1 MTAQIIQ
8 RTLHTARSSLLAR
21 VPRRANPGLGYQLQQ
36 LQEHPAKPSEASED
50 YADLESDFMGV
61 QKSHRQYE
69 KEQLQQRD
77 RIRQFMIKHKYFRD
91 AKMPNL
97 LLHAEKEQMR
107 LLHERDSEEWSVER
121 LAESFPATPEI
132 VQKILRAKWRP
143 RTVQRIRSHDETVI
157 QNWQLLRTGKGDF
170 NLPPALLQHLQKFA
184 ERRRQDLRE
193 LKAQDWPTKSQL
205 PTPQGNEFRQLLGNS
220 NSNPE
225 MEVPPPP
232 QLPSGYEPPP
242 PSVAEDET
250 YLLDKIRIKKKM
262 RLQELKQ
269 SQLVESIPKVPEQL
283 QRPLENPSGT
293 GFLPSFVPKFA
304 SSEIVISAA
313 DQRKYEITQV
323 KTRIV
328 IPRKLRRQGA
338 TYRVEDAYYDDDGE
352 LLYRVPGMTGTG
364 GGQ

>member
-1 MTAQIIQ
+1 MTARIIQ
-8 RTLHTARSSLLAR
+8 RSLHTAGFCLLAR

-36 LQEHPAKPSEASED
+36 LQEHPERPSEASED

-61 QKSHRQYE
+61 QKTHRQYE
-69 KEQLQQRD
+69 KEQQQQRD

-91 AKMPNL
+91 AKLPNL

-107 LLHERDSEEWSVER
+107 LLHERDPEEWSVER

-132 VQKILRAKWRP
+132 VQKVLRAKWRP
-143 RTVQRIRSHDETVI
+143 RSVQRIRSHDETVI
-157 QNWQLLRTGKGDF
+157 QNWQLLRSGKGDF

-193 LKAQDWPTKSQL
+193 LKTQEWPTKPQL
-205 PTPQGNEFRQLLGNS
+205 PIPQGNEFRKLLGSGNS
-220 NSNPE
+220 TPE
-225 MEVPPPP
+225 ELPAP
-232 QLPSGYEPPP
+232 QISSGYEAP
-242 PSVAEDET
+242 PSSAEDET
-250 YLLDKIRIKKKM
+250 YLLDKIRNKKKM
-262 RLQELKQ
+262 RLQDLKDMK
-269 SQLVESIPKVPEQL
+269 LVESDPKVPEEL
-283 QRPLENPSGT
+283 KRPIENPSGT

-328 IPRKLRRQGA
+328 IPRKLHRQGA

-364 GGQ
+364 KGQ